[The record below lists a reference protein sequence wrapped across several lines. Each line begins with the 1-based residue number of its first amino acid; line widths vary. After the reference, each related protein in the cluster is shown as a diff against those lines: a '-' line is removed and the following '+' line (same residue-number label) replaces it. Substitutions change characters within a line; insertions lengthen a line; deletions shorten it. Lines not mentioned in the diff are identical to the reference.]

1 MPTRRLAPADATYES
16 CTRLQLAMEQVQLR
30 QCLTVSPTLRGPHC
44 LSRAILGP
52 RPLAVRSQCPRSP
65 ARWESESPK
74 LTAPHIRSRCRSSR
88 GESLR
93 FSARSSSCAGLA
105 IRTMSS
111 GSYSVSFR
119 SPAAG
124 HYAAHDIAPARSS
137 TSRDCCRVSRATISV
152 SPSVPHPPSG
162 LPAAP
167 RGVAG
172 SCYLGRTEREKR
184 VPAPRASERRLR
196 ERRDDTRRGGARRAR
211 DRAEYETDAHVCTGS
226 ECGMATRRDALGEAK
241 RGWCGSSESS
251 AGHGRGRW
259 RGGRERGG

>member
-65 ARWESESPK
+65 ARWESETPK
-74 LTAPHIRSRCRSSR
+74 LTAPHIRSRCGSSR

-93 FSARSSSCAGLA
+93 FSARSSSRAGLA

-152 SPSVPHPPSG
+152 SPSVPHPPQGCLPHPVALRARAISG
-162 LPAAP
+162 GRSARSACPLRVHPSAVCASAGTTRGEAA
-167 RGVAG
+167 RGAHAIAPSTRQMPMCARGQSAG
-172 SCYLGRTEREKR
+172 W
-184 VPAPRASERRLR
+184 
-196 ERRDDTRRGGARRAR
+196 RRDVTR
-211 DRAEYETDAHVCTGS
+211 
-226 ECGMATRRDALGEAK
+226 
-241 RGWCGSSESS
+241 
-251 AGHGRGRW
+251 
-259 RGGRERGG
+259 